1 MTLKLISDII
11 GIFSAHETN
20 KNNHME
26 TLAQPTLTNK
36 NALTVLK
43 DYFGFDTFR
52 SPQEDI
58 INDVISGN
66 DVLVLMPTGGGKSL
80 CYQIPSLVRTGV
92 GIVVSP
98 LIALMEDQVAALK
111 FQGINAAFYNSSLS
125 SDEARQVLAQLHHN
139 ELDLLYIAPERL
151 ISTSFLERLAECTI
165 ALFAID
171 EAHCISQWGHD
182 FRPEYASLG
191 LLKTHFPTVPLIALT
206 ATADKQ
212 TRQDI
217 VVKLNY
223 NPKKYVA
230 SFNRPNIHYKVVP
243 KINAAKQLN
252 QFLQSDVQQSGIIYC
267 GTRNGVER
275 LAIKM
280 QEMGFKARAYHA
292 GLPHNERREVQTLFR
307 HDRLDI
313 VVATIAFGMGID
325 KPNVRFVI
333 HYDLPKNIEGY
344 YQETG
349 RAGRDGLPAQALL
362 LYDPADSARLRSW
375 IINIPQDEQRRIET
389 NKLNHMLA
397 FAEATHC
404 RRLILLRYFD
414 EPCDEAC
421 KYCDVCDNPPATAD
435 ATEEAQKF
443 LSCIY
448 RLKQSF
454 GLTHT
459 IEVLRG
465 TLNDKMKQFGHDR
478 LSTFGIGQDKS
489 AHYWKQLAW
498 QLIHRDYCLQDMS
511 HFNVLKL
518 TPKAIPLLRGEEKI
532 SLTIPNN
539 DLKGTKKKTRVA
551 NKINNSPLFEILRSL
566 RRKLADE
573 ENKPPFMIFSDA
585 TLNEMAQVQPQNVQ
599 QLLNISGVGQHKLTH
614 YGNQFLKILN
624 EFVE

>member
-1 MTLKLISDII
+1 MDTLVQPIINNKNPLKL
-11 GIFSAHETN
+11 
-20 KNNHME
+20 
-26 TLAQPTLTNK
+26 
-36 NALTVLK
+36 LK
-43 DYFGFDTFR
+43 DYFGFDSFR
-52 SPQEDI
+52 DPQEDI
-58 INDVISGN
+58 INDVIAGL

-80 CYQIPSLVRTGV
+80 CYQIPSLVRNGV

-111 FQGINAAFYNSSLS
+111 LQGINAAYYNSSQTS
-125 SDEARQVLAQLHHN
+125 AEARQVLSQLHQN

-151 ISTSFLERLAECTI
+151 VSASFLERLTECEI

-182 FRPEYASLG
+182 FRPEYAALG
-191 LLKTHFPTVPLIALT
+191 LLKNHFPYTPIIALT

-217 VVKLNY
+217 VAKLNY
-223 NPKKYVA
+223 DPKKYVA

-243 KINAAKQLN
+243 KNNPSKQLD
-252 QFLQSDVQQSGIIYC
+252 QFLQSETQQSGIVYC
-267 GTRNGVER
+267 GTRSSVER
-275 LAIKM
+275 LAEKLADL
-280 QEMGFKARAYHA
+280 GYKARAYHA
-292 GLPHNERREVQTLFR
+292 GLPHQERREVQTLFK
-307 HDRLDI
+307 HDRIDI

-325 KPNVRFVI
+325 KSNVRFVV

-349 RAGRDGLPAQALL
+349 RAGRDGSPARALL

-375 IINIPQDEQRRIET
+375 IVNTPLDEQRRIEN

-397 FAEATHC
+397 FAEASHC
-404 RRLILLRYFD
+404 RRQILLRYFD
-414 EPCDEAC
+414 EPYDSQCHH
-421 KYCDVCDNPPATAD
+421 CDVCDNPPVMSD
-435 ATEEAQKF
+435 ATEDARKL

-448 RLKQSF
+448 RLKQNF

-465 TLNDKMKQFGHDR
+465 LTNEKIKQFGHEQ
-478 LSTFGIGQDKS
+478 LTTYGIGKDKS
-489 AHYWKQLAW
+489 ANYWKQLAW
-498 QLIHRDYCLQDMS
+498 QLIHKEYCIQDIG

-518 TPKAIPLLRGEEKI
+518 TPKAIPLLKGEETI

-539 DLKGTKKKTRVA
+539 DLNEKKKKRSKDRIQATSS
-551 NKINNSPLFEILRSL
+551 NSPLFEVLRAL
-566 RRKLADE
+566 RRRLADE

-585 TLNEMAQVQPQNVQ
+585 TLHEMTEMQPKTLHE
-599 QLLNISGVGQHKLTH
+599 LLNVSGVGQHKLAH
-614 YGNQFLKILN
+614 YGEQFLEALR
-624 EFVE
+624 EGVT

>member
-1 MTLKLISDII
+1 
-11 GIFSAHETN
+11 
-20 KNNHME
+20 ME
-26 TLAQPTLTNK
+26 TFAPTAASNK
-36 NALTVLK
+36 NALAVLK
-43 DYFGFDTFR
+43 EYFGFDSFR
-52 SPQEDI
+52 NPQEDI

-80 CYQIPSLVRTGV
+80 CYQIPSIVRPGV

-98 LIALMEDQVAALK
+98 LIALMEDQVTALK
-111 FQGINAAFYNSSLS
+111 LQGIRAAYYNSSLTS
-125 SDEARQVLAQLHHN
+125 EEAKKVLAQLHN
-139 ELDLLYIAPERL
+139 DELDLLYIAPERL
-151 ISTSFLERLAECTI
+151 ISTAFLERLQECHI

-182 FRPEYASLG
+182 FRPEYAALG
-191 LLKTHFPTVPLIALT
+191 LLKAHFPEIPIIALT

-223 NPKKYVA
+223 SPKKYIA

-243 KINAAKQLN
+243 KTNAAKQLN
-252 QFLQSDVQQSGIIYC
+252 QFLQSMEQQSGIVYC
-267 GTRNGVER
+267 GTRNAVESFAEK
-275 LAIKM
+275 L

-292 GLPHNERREVQTLFR
+292 GLPHKERKEVQNLFR
-307 HDRLDI
+307 YDRIDI

-325 KPNVRFVI
+325 KPNVRFVV
-333 HYDLPKNIEGY
+333 HHDLPKNIEGY

-362 LYDPADSARLRSW
+362 LYNAADSARLRSW
-375 IINIPQDEQRRIET
+375 IINTPLEEQRRVET

-397 FAEATHC
+397 FAEASHC
-404 RRLILLRYFD
+404 RRQILLRYFD
-414 EPCDEAC
+414 EPCDTEC
-421 KYCDVCDNPPATAD
+421 KYCDVCDSPPITAD
-435 ATEEAQKF
+435 ATEDAQKF

-448 RLKQSF
+448 RLRQNY
-454 GLTHT
+454 GLTYT
-459 IEVLRG
+459 IDVLRG
-465 TLNDKMKQFGHDR
+465 SLSDKIKQSGHET
-478 LSTFGIGQDKS
+478 LSTFGIGKEKS

-498 QLIHRDYCLQDMS
+498 QLIHKDYCIQDIG

-518 TPKAIPLLRGEEKI
+518 TQKAIPLLKGKEKI

-539 DLKGTKKKTRVA
+539 DLQGSKKKTKVQRTIQA
-551 NKINNSPLFEILRSL
+551 SNSPLFEILRTL

-585 TLNEMAQVQPQNVQ
+585 TLHAMTDLKPQNTE
-599 QLLNISGVGQHKLTH
+599 QLLAVPGVGQHKLTH
-614 YGNQFLKILN
+614 YGNYFLTALKEYCESSTADN
-624 EFVE
+624 